1 MSQHFEKDE
10 LLSLDSMQPAC
21 NKKVVSL
28 AFAQSF
34 NLFHFTLFHKFCEL
48 KEVLASHESN
58 SSFFHSKKQVQIKLP

>member
-10 LLSLDSMQPAC
+10 LLSLDNMQPAC

-48 KEVLASHESN
+48 KEVLAFLMKAIHH
-58 SSFFHSKKQVQIKLP
+58 SSIQRNKFR